1 MYTELTDTNDDNIYT
16 SFISRG
22 ILLPTI
28 LSRPSKVPTENVWD
42 NDWDAISFSNQECQ
56 ST

>member
-42 NDWDAISFSNQECQ
+42 AISFSNQECQ